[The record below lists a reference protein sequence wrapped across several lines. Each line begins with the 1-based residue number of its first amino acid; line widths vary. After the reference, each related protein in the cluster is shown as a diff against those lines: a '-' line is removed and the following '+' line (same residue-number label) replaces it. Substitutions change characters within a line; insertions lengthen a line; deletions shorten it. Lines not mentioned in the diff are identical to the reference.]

1 MNIKF
6 RGWGREVFPHEVE
19 VIPVKKTNGSFYPAD
34 HGKSLR
40 WSSGLTAYGKVEG
53 LALSGAFLAEFTF
66 TAAELRDWLRTY
78 LAEQPESAL
87 ELISSVQ
94 AEAIRRLARNSQHA

>member
-1 MNIKF
+1 MKITF

-19 VIPVKKTNGSFYPAD
+19 VTPVKKANGTFYPAD
-34 HGKSLR
+34 RGKSLR
-40 WSSGLTAYGKVEG
+40 WDGALTAYGKVDG

-66 TAAELRDWLRTY
+66 TEAELKDWLRSY

-87 ELISSVQ
+87 ELIGSVQ
-94 AEAIRRLARNSQHA
+94 AEAIRRLARNSQA